1 MPDEYV
7 VVLSTLP
14 PDKEPVRI
22 GRTLVEERLAACV
35 NVLPVMTSI
44 YRWNEE
50 IEQDPE
56 HQVIIKTTRAR
67 LPALR
72 ERLQVLHPY
81 DVPEFIVLPII
92 AGSDAYLKWIG
103 EAVT

>member
-72 ERLQVLHPY
+72 ERLQALHPY